1 MNKARRKTISK
12 GLGDLNDAL
21 PLLKELLEENKQI
34 LCGIPDDKE
43 NEERIGNLEDR
54 IDNIENAI
62 SSLEEAISAL
72 EQIDL

>member
-12 GLGDLNDAL
+12 SLEELCDAL
-21 PLLKELLEENKQI
+21 PMLKEVLEDNKKLL
-34 LCGIPDDKE
+34 GSIPDEEE
-43 NEERIGNLEDR
+43 NEERISNLEDR
-54 IDNIENAI
+54 IESIENAI